1 VTILI
6 AAVVVLAQV
15 ATGSILILLLPAKR
29 KRSVY
34 EILGLGLALGTF
46 ISMLSAVLLVNSSLK
61 SFAWVIPTA
70 IVVLVAS
77 FRSNILRIRS
87 RGLTLPRNQSVA
99 FAVGL
104 AVGFT
109 LLVTN
114 WIRIPLSAIRA
125 GGSVDMYFFEAL
137 SRGVSD
143 FGPTQSI
150 LMTGGQLRYHW
161 FSYAW
166 SGELSSVAD
175 LDSFVA
181 LTRILPVVALIGVV
195 LLAASWA
202 GSIQI
207 GKGESPWWVPSLAVI
222 LLVFAGY
229 TGALYGIALNF
240 DSPSQAFT
248 TIWLLALV
256 IVFIQGLKEKST
268 RILLFNG
275 VFVAVLT
282 VATTGGKASHAI
294 VALGGFGSLALMGVL
309 FQLTWRRN
317 ALVLFTFAL
326 FGFAIAYLWVLA
338 GVGIGENLAESISV
352 RASTWQGLDPVA
364 GKWGP
369 LLGTIALF
377 FAVIAR
383 LSGVAWLARN
393 RTGRMSPEFLFSFGA
408 LAVGVAALFALRG
421 GINELWF
428 FLAASAPLAVIS
440 AYGVGQA
447 QNWLKPH
454 MRKSLAYSLI
464 AAIVASAASLLL
476 SRNYKFVDSPVDFFL
491 WPGVLYWLSVIG
503 VWILVMLVSWFAA
516 SRVKFDKHAKKIGAA
531 AAIAISALVFTSIFT
546 RPAVLWTQSRELTTE
561 IGIVAPNR
569 DLVTPSG
576 STETSEQV
584 DSLLANQFAAAQWL
598 EINTSSTQLVA
609 TSNPDSSF
617 IPAFTGNQM
626 YLAGE
631 RYQRGLG
638 STGETLEIDRR
649 LALST
654 SLLTNNLTASVQEL
668 CKEQVSFLWIEG
680 SAPFIA
686 SLSKV
691 SQNFGDVTIVD
702 LTGAC

>member
-6 AAVVVLAQV
+6 AALVVMAQV
-15 ATGSILILLLPAKR
+15 ATGSVLTLLLPTKR
-29 KRSVY
+29 NRSIY
-34 EILGLGLALGTF
+34 EIFGLGLAMGTF
-46 ISMLSAVLLVNSSLK
+46 VSMLSAVLLVDSPLK

-70 IVVLVAS
+70 IVFLIALFNLKVLHAQC
-77 FRSNILRIRS
+77 RE
-87 RGLTLPRNQSVA
+87 LTLPRNETVA
-99 FAVGL
+99 LAVGI

-114 WIRIPLSAIRA
+114 WIRIPLSTIRA

-137 SRGVSD
+137 SRGLSD
-143 FGPTQSI
+143 FGPAQSI

-166 SGELSSVAD
+166 AGELSSIAG

-181 LTRILPVVALIGVV
+181 LTRILPAVALIGVV

-207 GKGESPWWVPSLAVI
+207 GKGESPWWVPILAVI

-229 TGALYGIALNF
+229 TGALYGIVLNF

-256 IVFIQGLKEKST
+256 IMFIQGLQGKST
-268 RILLFNG
+268 KVLILNG

-294 VALGGFGSLALMGVL
+294 VALGGFGFLTLVGVL
-309 FQLTWRRN
+309 LRLTWRRN
-317 ALVLFTFAL
+317 ALVLFAFAL
-326 FGFAIAYLWVLA
+326 LGFVTAYLWVLA

-383 LSGVAWLARN
+383 VSGVVWLARN
-393 RTGRMSPEFLFSFGA
+393 RAGRTSPEFLFGIGA
-408 LAVGVAALFALRG
+408 LAVGVVALFALRS

-447 QNWLKPH
+447 QSWLKPH
-454 MRKSLAYSLI
+454 MRKSLAYPLI
-464 AAIVASAASLLL
+464 TAIVASAVSLVL
-476 SRNYKFVDSPVDFFL
+476 SRNYQFLDSPSDFFL

-503 VWILVMLVSWFAA
+503 VWLLIIALSWFVVL
-516 SRVKFDKHAKKIGAA
+516 RVQFPTRIAKVGGVI
-531 AAIAISALVFTSIFT
+531 AIAISALVFTSIFT

-561 IGIVAPNR
+561 IGIVKPNR
-569 DLVTPSG
+569 DSEMLIGSG
-576 STETSEQV
+576 DTAIETNP
-584 DSLLANQFAAAQWL
+584 LIANQFAAAQWL
-598 EINTSSTQLVA
+598 EVNASINQIVA

-617 IPAFTGNQM
+617 IPAFTGRQM
-626 YLAGE
+626 FLAGE
-631 RYQRGLG
+631 RYQLGLG
-638 STGETLEIDRR
+638 STGEDREIKRR
-649 LALST
+649 SVLST
-654 SLLTNNLTASVQEL
+654 SLLTDQATTSAQQM

-680 SAPFIA
+680 EVSSIELP
-686 SLSKV
+686 LSV
-691 SQNFGDVTIVD
+691 SQNFGNVTIVD